1 MRSLSNSESRLNAKC
16 NKTNGDDTQISKTA
30 RALEHLLFR
39 QAKDLRAYKD
49 ASTLDGRLRGLM
61 TILVRR
67 KMMGGNSS
75 RKTYDRTR
83 LLIQILGPQ
92 RFKHCKDLVQKVKRA
107 RTNKVAK
114 LKCNNVVCGRTFDQ
128 QLPPVV
134 RMLYFETFLIDAF
147 EKYPI
152 NKLPNLDWNMLIDQA
167 ELTLRDFELWETEH
181 DPPKELNEAM
191 NEAMHQFENIR

>member
-16 NKTNGDDTQISKTA
+16 NKNNVDETQISKTA

-67 KMMGGNSS
+67 KMMGRNSS
-75 RKTYDRTR
+75 RRKTYDRTR

-92 RFKHCKDLVQKVKRA
+92 RYKHCKDLVQKVNCA

-147 EKYPI
+147 EKYPM
-152 NKLPNLDWNMLIDQA
+152 NKLSNLDWNMLIDQA

-191 NEAMHQFENIR
+191 QQFENIR